1 LSIFDENNL
10 MKSFLI
16 LGFFFQLLYSFG
28 QQSYEAME
36 KHVVQLSSPEMEG
49 RRAGTEGEIL
59 AAKYIK
65 EQFQSIGLTPL
76 TPRYYQSFS
85 ITAAQDSLDTQ
96 YNSLEAKNVIGFI
109 DNDKEQTIVIGA
121 HYDHLGRGFHTSSRE
136 ADPAGKIHY
145 GADDNASG
153 VALMLNLADYFEN
166 NEVVELTNFVF
177 IAFSAE
183 EIGLIGSK
191 YWCTNS
197 GFDMKTIKAM
207 INLDMVG
214 RLDPSTK
221 ELFVF
226 GIGTSNRWTEVLD
239 EHNTRFELVKDS
251 SGVGPSDHASFYFE
265 NIPVVHFFTG
275 QHEDYHRSTDTKEKI
290 NYEGMLEIHD
300 YLIHV
305 IDDISQEGEM
315 TFLPTK
321 NKMQSKRTKLK
332 VTLGIMPSYGYPG
345 PGLKVDAVIEGK
357 PAALSGMLDED
368 ILLVMNGREVED
380 IYTYMEI
387 LGELSPGDQIEVTV
401 NRNNKNKVLT
411 INL

>member
-1 LSIFDENNL
+1 
-10 MKSFLI
+10 MKSVLFLC
-16 LGFFFQLLYSFG
+16 FFFQLVNSFG

-36 KHVVQLSSPEMEG
+36 QHVFQLSSPEMGG
-49 RRAGTEGEIL
+49 RRAGTEGEKL
-59 AAKYIK
+59 AADYIK
-65 EQFQSIGLTPL
+65 SQFQSIGLTPL

-85 ITAAQDSLDTQ
+85 IPSAQDSLDTQ
-96 YNSLEAKNVIGFI
+96 KNSLTAKNVIGFI
-109 DNDKEQTIVIGA
+109 DNDKEETIVIGA

-136 ADPAGKIHY
+136 ADPTDKIHY

-191 YWCTNS
+191 FWCENS
-197 GFDMKTIKAM
+197 GFDLKSIKAM

-226 GIGTSNRWTEVLD
+226 GTGTSNHWNDVLD
-239 EHNTRFELVKDS
+239 QHNTRFELVKDS
-251 SGVGPSDHASFYFE
+251 SGIGPSDHASFYLE
-265 NIPVVHFFTG
+265 NIPAVHFFTG
-275 QHEDYHRSTDTKEKI
+275 QHEDYHTSTDTQEKI
-290 NYEGMLEIHD
+290 NYEGMLEIHQ
-300 YLIHV
+300 YLTLV
-305 IDDISQEGEM
+305 IDDIAQEGDM
-315 TFLPTK
+315 KFLPTT

-332 VTLGIMPSYGYPG
+332 VTLGVMPSYGYPG
-345 PGLKVDAVIEGK
+345 PGLKVDAVIDGK
-357 PAALSGMLDED
+357 PAALSGMQDGD
-368 ILLVMNGREVED
+368 IILTMNGQDIAD
-380 IYTYMEI
+380 IYTYMEV
-387 LGELSPGDQIEVTV
+387 LGKLSPGEQMEVIV
-401 NRNNKNKVLT
+401 KRNDTKVLLN